1 MPLRMKG
8 ACAIL
13 DGEIITS
20 PRSPP
25 DSTVVY
31 QLGLPK
37 IREIKYKVVML
48 PKMVGEH
55 SLRRWVGGLTNGQDD
70 MIVQV

>member
-1 MPLRMKG
+1 MKG
-8 ACAIL
+8 TCAIL

-37 IREIKYKVVML
+37 ICEIKYKVVML
-48 PKMVGEH
+48 QKMVGEH
-55 SLRRWVGGLTNGQDD
+55 SLQRWVGGLTNGQDN

>member
-1 MPLRMKG
+1 MKG
-8 ACAIL
+8 TCAIL

-31 QLGLPK
+31 QQGLPK
-37 IREIKYKVVML
+37 ICEIKYEVVML

-55 SLRRWVGGLTNGQDD
+55 SLQRWVGGLTNGQDD

>member
-1 MPLRMKG
+1 MPSRMKG
-8 ACAIL
+8 TCAIL

>member
-1 MPLRMKG
+1 MKG
-8 ACAIL
+8 TCAIL
-13 DGEIITS
+13 DREIIKS

-25 DSTVVY
+25 NSTAVY
-31 QLGLPK
+31 RLGLPK
-37 IREIKYKVVML
+37 ICEINYEVVML

-55 SLRRWVGGLTNGQDD
+55 SLQRWVGGLTNGQDD

>member
-1 MPLRMKG
+1 MKG
-8 ACAIL
+8 TCAIL

-37 IREIKYKVVML
+37 ICEIKYKVVLL

>member
-1 MPLRMKG
+1 MKG
-8 ACAIL
+8 TCAIL
-13 DGEIITS
+13 DGEIITY

-25 DSTVVY
+25 ESTVVY

-37 IREIKYKVVML
+37 LREINYEVVML

-55 SLRRWVGGLTNGQDD
+55 SLQRWVGGLTNGQDD
-70 MIVQV
+70 MMLQV

>member
-1 MPLRMKG
+1 MMKG
-8 ACAIL
+8 TCAIL

-31 QLGLPK
+31 QLGFPEL
-37 IREIKYKVVML
+37 RENKYEVVML

-55 SLRRWVGGLTNGQDD
+55 SLRRWVGGLANGQDD

>member
-1 MPLRMKG
+1 MKG
-8 ACAIL
+8 TCAFL

-37 IREIKYKVVML
+37 ICEIKYEVVLL

-55 SLRRWVGGLTNGQDD
+55 SLQRWVGGLTNGQDD
-70 MIVQV
+70 MIVHL

>member
-1 MPLRMKG
+1 MKG
-8 ACAIL
+8 TCAIL

-37 IREIKYKVVML
+37 ICEIKYEVVML

-55 SLRRWVGGLTNGQDD
+55 SLQRWVGGLTNGQDD